1 MEFVSYSEKEGVS
14 QIAMD
19 DGKAN
24 AMGFKDV
31 RGIGGGFREGCSK
44 FCRYYANRSAWAS

>member
-1 MEFVSYSEKEGVS
+1 MEFVSYTEKEGVS

-24 AMGFKDV
+24 AMGFKMFAELEEAMK
-31 RGIGGGFREGCSK
+31 GL
-44 FCRYYANRSAWAS
+44 